1 MDFGGVSGAGCW
13 VFGEKLNQLLEAQRG
28 ATVLWAPVVLTFG
41 IWFYFSL
48 PQEPGLWLALLFA
61 ALAALAFWRAKGRM
75 SMVLIAIF
83 LSGFALAKLRTEMVA
98 TPLLKA
104 SSGDVVVAGIVRDSE
119 GASAK
124 RGTLQ
129 VQPTAIEGLTT
140 MQLPRVLRLTNFTQ
154 NGAPQVGDRIA
165 FKARLSP
172 ISSPTMPGGFDYGR
186 QLYFEGIGGSGRITS
201 KIDVLGHSTSAPL
214 WLSGVL
220 NDLRQEIGG
229 RIRAHLQG
237 TIAALADA
245 MITGERAAIPK
256 DINKS
261 LQISGLA
268 HILSIS
274 GLHMSLAAGGV
285 FWVARALLALFP
297 GITLNY
303 PIKKWAA
310 AAALAFGFIYML
322 LAGSQA
328 ATQRSYIMLA
338 VVFLAIIVDRPA
350 ISLRNL
356 ALAALII
363 LILQPESAI
372 QASFQMSFM
381 AVMGLAAFFEFWNR
395 PRAEQEYLIES
406 RFSFYARKSL
416 RIVIASILTTVVA
429 GAFSSIPAAYHFG
442 RLSPYGV
449 IANGLAIPVMS
460 LVVMPFALLSVVL
473 MPFGLEGYPL
483 AVLGYGLDL
492 VLAISDYVAGLPG
505 AQRIIPQLPILS
517 AIALAIGASVV
528 CLVRGW
534 PKLIGGFFLVVGAL
548 IAQFNTLPDLLIERT
563 AANMAYRNDR
573 GDLIFAATR
582 GGKFAAE
589 KWLQSNGEE
598 ASFKEAAARRGWIC
612 VGRSCRVTLNGKA
625 IAYFTEG
632 EGDQP
637 SCDGLDI
644 VVASYPL
651 RGACKAVALRIDRFD
666 VWRNGAHAISI
677 DDGVVSLATA
687 KALSGT
693 RPWVVNP
700 VSRFKFGGEAWR
712 GASTHSPF
720 MSAGSLPSDA
730 KNNDLRPA
738 Q

>member
-1 MDFGGVSGAGCW
+1 MGGAFGV
-13 VFGEKLNQLLEAQRG
+13 VGERLQQLLEAQRG
-28 ATVLWAPVVLTFG
+28 TAVLWAPVALTFG

-48 PQEPGLWLALLFA
+48 PLEPAIWLAGLMSVVSLL
-61 ALAALAFWRAKGRM
+61 LFWRANGRM
-75 SMVLIAIF
+75 AMVLIAIF
-83 LSGFALAKLRTEMVA
+83 LSGFVLAKFRTEFVA

-104 SSGDVVVAGIVRDSE
+104 SSNDVAIVGIVRDSE

-124 RGTLQ
+124 RGTLL
-129 VQPTAIEGLTT
+129 VQPTDIEGLITS
-140 MQLPRVLRLTNFTQ
+140 QLPRILRLTNFTR
-154 NGAPQVGDRIA
+154 NGTPVIGSRIA
-165 FKARLSP
+165 FKARLGP
-172 ISSPTMPGGFDYGR
+172 VSSPTMPGGFDYGR

-201 KIDVLGHSTSAPL
+201 KIEVIGQSASASL
-214 WLSGVL
+214 WLSGSL

-229 RIRAHLQG
+229 RIRQHLTG
-237 TIAALADA
+237 TTAALADA

-285 FWVARALLALFP
+285 FWVVRSLLALFP
-297 GITLNY
+297 VLALNY

-310 AAALAFGFIYML
+310 AAALVFGFIYML

-356 ALAALII
+356 ALAALLI
-363 LILQPESAI
+363 LVLQPESVI

-381 AVMGLAAFFEFWNR
+381 AVMGLAAFFEYWNR
-395 PRAEQEYLIES
+395 PVAERELRIES
-406 RFSFYARKSL
+406 RLSFYSRKVFKIIL
-416 RIVIASILTTVVA
+416 ASILTTLVA
-429 GAFSSIPAAYHFG
+429 GFFSSIPAAYHFG

-460 LVVMPFALLSVVL
+460 LVVMPFALVSVVL

-483 AVLGYGLDL
+483 AVLGYGLEL
-492 VLAISDYVAGLPG
+492 VLAISDYVAALPG

-517 AIALAIGASVV
+517 AITFAIGASVI
-528 CLVRGW
+528 CLARGR
-534 PKLIGGFFLVVGAL
+534 PKLIGGLFFLAGL
-548 IAQFNTLPDLLIERT
+548 LFAQFSVVPDILIERT
-563 AANMAYRNDR
+563 AANVAYRNES
-573 GDLIFAATR
+573 GDLVFAAAH
-582 GGKFAAE
+582 GGKFAGE
-589 KWLQSNGEE
+589 KWLQGNGEE
-598 ASFKEAAARRGWIC
+598 TNFKDASSRPGWIC
-612 VGRSCRVTLNGKA
+612 VGRSCRATVNGKA
-625 IAYFTEG
+625 IAYFMEG
-632 EGDQP
+632 EGDDP
-637 SCDGLDI
+637 SCEGLD
-644 VVASYPL
+644 VVIANYPL
-651 RGACKAVALRIDRFD
+651 RGACKTVATRIDRFD

-677 DDGVVSLATA
+677 NGDGVSLATA
-687 KALSGT
+687 KALGGN

-700 VSRFKFGGEAWR
+700 VSRFKFGGAAWR

-720 MSAGSLPSDA
+720 PGRGSLPSDV
-730 KNNDLRPA
+730 KNKYFRLA